1 MLKTEL
7 VRLFE
12 AMIPILREQGYA
24 IDGML
29 SDQCGAALDKAIR
42 LNLSLQA
49 ICNLAIAQAER
60 EPKA

>member
-1 MLKTEL
+1 MPKTEL

-24 IDGML
+24 IDDTA
-29 SDQCGAALDKAIR
+29 SDQREAARDKAIR

-49 ICNLAIAQAER
+49 ICNLAIAQAE
-60 EPKA
+60 PKA